1 MASKSSQQRTQS
13 SGESCSDEPS
23 QPLEYSQPAAQINN
37 DQIQQAVK
45 LHKERSQARRAE
57 REQAIRAERKKNL
70 ARIAKRKTECE
81 RKYEENRISNLRPKL
96 DRLRELLQRKRD
108 LESEIEE
115 NFGQIDQA
123 MRSTVAQAKVA
134 VAVRM
139 EELTPKEGISR
150 CL

>member
-1 MASKSSQQRTQS
+1 METKSSQQRTQS
-13 SGESCSDEPS
+13 SGESLSDEPS
-23 QPLEYSQPAAQINN
+23 QPLEYSQPAVQINN

-96 DRLRELLQRKRD
+96 DRLRELLQRKSD

-115 NFGQIDQA
+115 SFGQIDQA

-139 EELTPKEGISR
+139 EELTLKEATPRGS
-150 CL
+150 